1 MKFIPIIALLLLVSC
16 SNKDEQ
22 FCKCL
27 TEGEALNEYTQQFF
41 EKSASAE
48 EQEKVKQLKDAKA
61 EACKDYQVMS
71 GDIMR
76 QKKAECEN

>member
-1 MKFIPIIALLLLVSC
+1 MKYISIIALLILTSC

-27 TEGEALNEYTQQFF
+27 AEGEALNEYTQQFF
-41 EKSASAE
+41 EKSATSE
-48 EQEKVKQLKDAKA
+48 EQAKVNELKAAKT

-76 QKKAECEN
+76 QKKSECEN